1 MASNY
6 TNAWLLYLAAVLV
19 AHFLLWWLMRR
30 MQSVELKQV
39 VHLCVLALLI
49 TPARLEPGSDNWVPA
64 FMAAL
69 MEGIDSGF
77 DAAANRLWPIFSV
90 MLVFIVTAMLVRRWL
105 ATKAGRGSAGSSPSG
120 T

>member
-6 TNAWLLYLAAVLV
+6 ANAWLLYLAAVGV

-30 MQSVELKQV
+30 LKSLELKQV
-39 VHLCVLALLI
+39 IHLCVLALLI
-49 TPARLEPGSDNWVPA
+49 TPARLEPDSGNWVPA

-77 DAAANRLWPIFSV
+77 DAAANRLWPIFCV
-90 MLVFIVTAMLVRRWL
+90 MLVFIVSAMLIRRRL
-105 ATKAGRGSAGSSPSG
+105 ATRGAGEPAGGSPSG